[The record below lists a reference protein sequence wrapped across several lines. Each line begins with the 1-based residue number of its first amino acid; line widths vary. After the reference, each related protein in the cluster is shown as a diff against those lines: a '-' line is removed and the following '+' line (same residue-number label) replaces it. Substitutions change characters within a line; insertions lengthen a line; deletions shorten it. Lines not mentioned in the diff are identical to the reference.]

1 MVPMP
6 AHWQESDDDDFETPR
21 SSTQP
26 SRADLTR
33 ARLPI
38 ERFKS

>member
-1 MVPMP
+1 MVPMT
-6 AHWQESDDDDFETPR
+6 AHWQESDDDDLETPR
-21 SSTQP
+21 SSTQQ